1 MNIKPLG
8 KRLLLQVVEVEE
20 KTKGGLILPG
30 NATKESKNIAEVV
43 GIGTGEGLEEIKIG
57 DKVVFEKYGNT
68 EIKDEHKIYLIVE
81 LDKVLAII
89 D

>member
-8 KRLLLQVVEVEE
+8 KRLLLKLVEVEE
-20 KTKGGLILPG
+20 KTRGGLILPG

-43 GIGTGEGLEEIKIG
+43 ALGSGEGLEDIKVG

-68 EIKDEHKIYLIVE
+68 EIKDEHDLYLIVDLE
-81 LDKVLAII
+81 KVLAKI

>member
-30 NATKESKNIAEVV
+30 NATKESENIAVVV
-43 GIGTGEGLEEIKIG
+43 GVGTGEGLEEIKIG

-68 EIKDEHKIYLIVE
+68 EIKDEYKTYLIVE

>member
-8 KRLLLQVVEVEE
+8 NRLLLKAAEVEE

-30 NATKESKNIAEVV
+30 TVSKEANNIGEVMAL
-43 GIGTGEGLEEIKIG
+43 GTGDELGKLKVG
-57 DKVVFEKYGNT
+57 DKVIFEKYGNT
-68 EIKDEHKIYLIVE
+68 EIKDNDEVYLIVDLE
-81 LDKVLAII
+81 RVLAVI